1 MADPSLSSFP
11 SYNAGPTHNAAFPTA
26 PPTQL
31 ALLDWFFPGFSMFA
45 GVVQKYLHIDL
56 NLYIPL
62 LLLIGMLIVC
72 WNYASS
78 YLWDQIE
85 TYFMSVVDIRTDDEI
100 YNILMAWVAAQR
112 FSQGARRFVVNTSL
126 SSRSWF
132 LWRWDDDDDDDE
144 YEYGDG
150 HSSEKKKKKAL
161 SYTPSFGSHYFWYR
175 GRLLLFR
182 RLANREQNSFMLVSE
197 REEISISCFGRNPW
211 ILKELLLEAREKY
224 IEKDEHKTQIYRGT
238 TKAMSSEP
246 SWQRCM
252 SRASRPFSTVI
263 LNEAKKKEL
272 IDDVTD
278 YLNPITQRWYAN
290 RGIPYRRGYLLHG
303 PPGTGK
309 SSLSLALAG
318 FFKMRIYIVS
328 LSSVNA
334 TEEVLGNLFAELPR
348 RCVVL
353 LEDIDSAGLTHT
365 RDTNDNTPN
374 NPPPKGD
381 DDDMEPGQIT
391 RGNGDTNNNNPPN
404 FRLSLSG
411 LLNILDGVAS
421 QEGRILIMTTN
432 HVDKLDKA
440 LIRPGRVDLVVEFG
454 LADEYMITNI
464 FRNIFAYLEGDDGPE
479 ADRYMKLSPDD
490 RKAAMD
496 ERAKERAAHD
506 SKIEELAKLFA
517 AKIPAH
523 EFSPAELQ
531 GHLMKNKH
539 NPQKAIDM
547 AEDFIEKT
555 RKDHKEKEL
564 KAAEDKRKAEQK
576 KVEDD
581 KKKAEEKK
589 KKAEEEAKQKAEEEI
604 KKKVEEEIQKKFG
617 EEIREKV
624 KAEME
629 KKKAEEEAKKKAE
642 DETKSEKQSTKPN
655 DDSKT
660 ESSGTRTDVSSD
672 AKSAPA
678 DETPSPEAPAIEI
691 TAKENSV
698 TKKKP
703 TSSDEGDEDKGLRQD
718 SGYAT
723 PQSDE
728 SCSVTDAL

>member
-1 MADPSLSSFP
+1 
-11 SYNAGPTHNAAFPTA
+11 
-26 PPTQL
+26 
-31 ALLDWFFPGFSMFA
+31 MFA
-45 GVVQKYLHIDL
+45 GVVQRYLHIDL

-62 LLLIGMLIVC
+62 LLFIGMLIVC

-78 YLWDQIE
+78 YIWDQVE

-100 YNILMAWVAAQR
+100 YNILMAWVASQR

-132 LWRWDDDDDDDE
+132 LWRWDDDDDDDDE
-144 YEYGDG
+144 FEYGEG
-150 HSSEKKKKKAL
+150 SSSGKKKKKAL
-161 SYTPSFGSHYFWYR
+161 SYTPSFGSHYFWFR

-182 RLANREQNSFMLVSE
+182 RTANREQNSFMLVSE

-224 IEKDEHKTQIYRGT
+224 MEKDEHKTQIYRGT

-263 LNEAKKKEL
+263 LNEQTKKDL

-278 YLNPITQRWYAN
+278 YLNPTTQRWYAN

-318 FFKMRIYIVS
+318 FFKLRIYIVS

-334 TEEVLGNLFAELPR
+334 TEENLGNLFAELPR

-365 RDTNDNTPN
+365 RENENG
-374 NPPPKGD
+374 NPPPAPKEEE
-381 DDDMEPGQIT
+381 MEPGQIT
-391 RGNGDTNNNNPPN
+391 RGNGDTNANNNTPS

-432 HVDKLDKA
+432 HPEKLDKA
-440 LIRPGRVDLVVEFG
+440 LIRPGRVDMVIGFG
-454 LADEYMITNI
+454 LADEYMIINI
-464 FRNIFAYLEGDDGPE
+464 FRNIFAYLEGDDGPDTE
-479 ADRYMKLSPDD
+479 KYIKLTPEE
-490 RKAAMD
+490 REAAM
-496 ERAKERAAHD
+496 EKRAKERVAHD
-506 SKIEELAKLFA
+506 AKIEELAKTFA
-517 AKIPAH
+517 SKIPSH

-539 NPQKAIDM
+539 NPQKAIDT
-547 AEDFIEKT
+547 AEEFIEKT
-555 RKDHKEKEL
+555 RKDHKEKER
-564 KAAEDKRKAEQK
+564 KAAEDKRKAE
-576 KVEDD
+576 E
-581 KKKAEEKK
+581 KKKEEEK
-589 KKAEEEAKQKAEEEI
+589 KKAEEEKKKAEEEEKKKVEEEI
-604 KKKVEEEIQKKFG
+604 KKKVEEEIEKKFG
-617 EEIREKV
+617 NEIREKV

-629 KKKAEEEAKKKAE
+629 KKEVEKKKADEEAKKAKEKEE
-642 DETKSEKQSTKPN
+642 DKEKGAAAKSN

-660 ESSGTRTDVSSD
+660 ESSSD
-672 AKSAPA
+672 AKAQVFSDVTTKSATD
-678 DETPSPEAPAIEI
+678 DEKTN
-691 TAKENSV
+691 TAGPTIDRIV
-698 TKKKP
+698 TAEEKKP
-703 TSSDEGDEDKGLRQD
+703 DTQKKASSSEDDDASRHD
-718 SGYAT
+718 SGYGT
-723 PQSDE
+723 PVNEEPRD
-728 SCSVTDAL
+728 VVVA

>member
-1 MADPSLSSFP
+1 MADPLLSSFR
-11 SYNAGPTHNAAFPTA
+11 SSETGPIPQDAATPTA
-26 PPTQL
+26 APTQL
-31 ALLDWFFPGFSMFA
+31 ALLDWFFPGFSVFA
-45 GVVQKYLHIDL
+45 GIVQRYLHVDL

-62 LLLIGMLIVC
+62 LLLVGVLIVC
-72 WNYASS
+72 WNYASQ
-78 YLWDQIE
+78 YLWEQVE

-100 YNILMAWVAAQR
+100 YNILMAWVASQR

-132 LWRWDDDDDDDE
+132 LWSWNDNEDEDE
-144 YEYGDG
+144 YEYGEG
-150 HSSEKKKKKAL
+150 QSLEKKKKKAL

-182 RLANREQNSFMLVSE
+182 RTANREQNSFMLVSE
-197 REEISISCFGRNPW
+197 REEISISCFGRDPW

-238 TKAMSSEP
+238 TRSMSSEP
-246 SWQRCM
+246 TWQRCM

-263 LNEAKKKEL
+263 LNEQTKQEL

-278 YLNPITQRWYAN
+278 YLNSATQRWYAN
-290 RGIPYRRGYLLHG
+290 RGIPYRRGYLLYG

-353 LEDIDSAGLTHT
+353 LEDIDTAGLTHT
-365 RDTNDNTPN
+365 REGNGNS
-374 NPPPKGD
+374 NPPPPEKNN
-381 DDDMEPGQIT
+381 DMEPGQVT
-391 RGNGDTNNNNPPN
+391 RGNGDTNNNNPN
-404 FRLSLSG
+404 NSSRLSLSG

-432 HVDKLDKA
+432 HLEKLDKA
-440 LIRPGRVDLVVEFG
+440 LIRPGRVDMVVEFG
-454 LADEYMITNI
+454 LADEYMTTNI

-479 ADRYMKLSPDD
+479 ANQDAMLDAD
-490 RKAAMD
+490 ERKAAMD
-496 ERAKERAAHD
+496 KKAKERAAHD
-506 SKIEELAKLFA
+506 TKIDELAKAFA

-539 NPQKAIDM
+539 KPQNAVDT
-547 AEDFIEKT
+547 AEDFVEKT

-564 KAAEDKRKAEQK
+564 KAAEEKRKAEQ
-576 KVEDD
+576 E
-581 KKKAEEKK
+581 KAEAAK
-589 KKAEEEAKQKAEEEI
+589 KKAEEEKKTAEEEI
-604 KKKVEEEIQKKFG
+604 KKKIEEEIQKKFG
-617 EEIREKV
+617 EEIRKQVE
-624 KAEME
+624 AEME
-629 KKKAEEEAKKKAE
+629 KKKKKAE
-642 DETKSEKQSTKPN
+642 GEANKKSEDKKTSEKEGTEPSNDESKAKP
-655 DDSKT
+655 
-660 ESSGTRTDVSSD
+660 TDTSSD
-672 AKSAPA
+672 AKSAA
-678 DETPSPEAPAIEI
+678 VDE
-691 TAKENSV
+691 
-698 TKKKP
+698 KP
-703 TSSDEGDEDKGLRQD
+703 TLEASTVEIAMSDDDKGQLPQD
-718 SGYAT
+718 SGYGT
-723 PQSDE
+723 PASGE
-728 SCSVTDAL
+728 P

>member
-1 MADPSLSSFP
+1 MADPSLPISSFP
-11 SYNAGPTHNAAFPTA
+11 SCVAGPADNAAFPAA

-45 GVVQKYLHIDL
+45 GAVHRYLHIDL

-62 LLLIGMLIVC
+62 LLMVGILIVC
-72 WNYASS
+72 WNYASQ
-78 YLWDQIE
+78 YIWDQVE

-100 YNILMAWVAAQR
+100 YNILMAWVASQR

-132 LWRWDDDDDDDE
+132 LWRWDDEDDDDD

-150 HSSEKKKKKAL
+150 QSSDKKKKKAL

-182 RLANREQNSFMLVSE
+182 RTANREQNSFMLVSE

-263 LNEAKKKEL
+263 LNEAKKQEL

-278 YLNPITQRWYAN
+278 YLNPTTQRWYAN
-290 RGIPYRRGYLLHG
+290 RGIPYRRGYLLYG

-334 TEEVLGNLFAELPR
+334 TEELLGNLFAELPR

-353 LEDIDSAGLTHT
+353 LEDIDTAGLTHT
-365 RDTNDNTPN
+365 RDTNDTPN
-374 NPPPKGD
+374 NPPPKD
-381 DDDMEPGQIT
+381 DEMEPGQIT
-391 RGNGDTNNNNPPN
+391 RGNGDTNNNPNTN

-432 HVDKLDKA
+432 HLEKLDKA
-440 LIRPGRVDLVVEFG
+440 LIRPGRVDMVVEFG
-454 LADEYMITNI
+454 LADEYMIINI

-479 ADRYMKLSPDD
+479 ADQYMKLSPEEK
-490 RKAAMD
+490 KAAM
-496 ERAKERAAHD
+496 EKSAKDRAAHD
-506 SKIEELAKLFA
+506 AKIEELAKLFA

-539 NPQKAIDM
+539 NPQKAIDT
-547 AEDFIEKT
+547 AEEFVEKT

-564 KAAEDKRKAEQK
+564 KAAEEKRKAEQK
-576 KVEDD
+576 KVE
-581 KKKAEEKK
+581 EEK
-589 KKAEEEAKQKAEEEI
+589 KKAEEEKKKVEEEAKKKAEEEI
-604 KKKVEEEIQKKFG
+604 KKKVEEEIQRKFG
-617 EEIREKV
+617 DEIRKKV
-624 KAEME
+624 EAEME
-629 KKKAEEEAKKKAE
+629 KEKKKSE
-642 DETKSEKQSTKPN
+642 EKSN
-655 DDSKT
+655 DDSKI
-660 ESSGTRTDVSSD
+660 ESSGVGVADSKSSTTDEKVGQ
-672 AKSAPA
+672 
-678 DETPSPEAPAIEI
+678 EAPAERII
-691 TAKENSV
+691 AVVNSDNE
-698 TKKKP
+698 KKP
-703 TSSDEGDEDKGLRQD
+703 GSSDEDDDEKGSRRD
-718 SGYAT
+718 SGYGT
-723 PQSDE
+723 PQSVE
-728 SCSVTDAL
+728 T

>member
-1 MADPSLSSFP
+1 MAAPSLSSFP
-11 SYNAGPTHNAAFPTA
+11 PMDAGPTQHAAFPAA

-72 WNYASS
+72 WNYTSH
-78 YLWDQIE
+78 YLWEQVE
-85 TYFMSVVDIRTDDEI
+85 AYFMSVVDIRTDDEI
-100 YNILMAWVAAQR
+100 YNILMAWVATQR

-132 LWRWDDDDDDDE
+132 LWRWDDEDEDDE
-144 YEYGDG
+144 YEYGEG
-150 HSSEKKKKKAL
+150 QSGEKKKKKAL

-182 RLANREQNSFMLVSE
+182 RQANREQNSFMLVSE

-238 TKAMSSEP
+238 TKAMSSDP

-263 LNEAKKKEL
+263 LNENKKKEL

-278 YLNPITQRWYAN
+278 YLNPTTQRWYAN

-365 RDTNDNTPN
+365 RDTNDTPN
-374 NPPPKGD
+374 NPPPSSN
-381 DDDMEPGQIT
+381 DDMEPGQIT
-391 RGNGDTNNNNPPN
+391 RGNGDTTNNSTPS

-440 LIRPGRVDLVVEFG
+440 LIRPGRVDMVVEFG

-479 ADRYMKLSPDD
+479 ADRYVKLTPED
-490 RKAAMD
+490 REVAMD
-496 ERAKERAAHD
+496 KRAKEQAAHD
-506 SKIEELAKLFA
+506 AKIEELAKLFTT
-517 AKIPAH
+517 KIPAH

-539 NPQKAIDM
+539 NPQKAIDT
-547 AEDFIEKT
+547 AEEFVENT

-564 KAAEDKRKAEQK
+564 KAAEEKRKAEQK
-576 KVEDD
+576 KAEEE
-581 KKKAEEKK
+581 KKKAEDEK
-589 KKAEEEAKQKAEEEI
+589 KKAEEEKKKKAEEEI

-617 EEIREKV
+617 DEIRKKV
-624 KAEME
+624 EAEME
-629 KKKAEEEAKKKAE
+629 KEKKKAE
-642 DETKSEKQSTKPN
+642 DEAKKSEKESPKPN
-655 DDSKT
+655 NDSKT
-660 ESSGTRTDVSSD
+660 ESSGSKADVSSD
-672 AKSAPA
+672 ATKSTTA
-678 DETPSPEAPAIEI
+678 DETASPEAPA
-691 TAKENSV
+691 TAIVVKENSDA
-698 TKKKP
+698 KKKP
-703 TSSDEGDEDKGLRQD
+703 VSSNDDDDDDDKGSRRD
-718 SGYAT
+718 SGYGT
-723 PQSDE
+723 PRSGE
-728 SCSVTDAL
+728 P

>member
-1 MADPSLSSFP
+1 MADSLLSPFSS
-11 SYNAGPTHNAAFPTA
+11 SATGSIGDATASPTA

-31 ALLDWFFPGFSMFA
+31 VLLDWFFPGFSMFA

-62 LLLIGMLIVC
+62 ILSIGMLIVC
-72 WNYASS
+72 WNYASQ
-78 YLWDQIE
+78 YIWEQVE
-85 TYFMSVVDIRTDDEI
+85 NYFMSVVDIRTDDEI

-126 SSRSWF
+126 SSRSWY
-132 LWRWDDDDDDDE
+132 LWRWDDDEDEDE

-150 HSSEKKKKKAL
+150 QSAQKKKKKAL

-175 GRLLLFR
+175 GHMLLFR
-182 RLANREQNSFMLVSE
+182 RTANREQNSFMVVSE
-197 REEISISCFGRNPW
+197 REEISIACFGRNPS

-224 IEKDEHKTQIYRGT
+224 NEKDEHKTQIYRGT
-238 TKAMSSEP
+238 TKAASTEP

-263 LNEAKKKEL
+263 LNEKTKKEL
-272 IDDVTD
+272 VDDVTD
-278 YLNPITQRWYAN
+278 YLNPATQRWYAN

-334 TEEVLGNLFAELPR
+334 NEEVLGALFAELPR

-353 LEDIDSAGLTHT
+353 LEDIDTAGLTHT
-365 RDTNDNTPN
+365 REENGKSN
-374 NPPPKGD
+374 NPPPANGD
-381 DDDMEPGQIT
+381 EMEPTQIT
-391 RGNGDTNNNNPPN
+391 RGNGESNTNTNS

-432 HVDKLDKA
+432 HVEKLDKA
-440 LIRPGRVDLVVEFG
+440 LIRPGRVDMVVEFG
-454 LADEYMITNI
+454 LADDYMTTNI
-464 FRNIFAYLEGDDGPE
+464 FRNIFAYLEGDDEPG
-479 ADRYMKLSPDD
+479 ADRDLFLNIDE
-490 RKAAMD
+490 RKAAA
-496 ERAKERAAHD
+496 EKKAKERAAHD
-506 SKIEELAKLFA
+506 AKIDELAEAFA

-539 NPQKAIDM
+539 NPQNAVDT
-547 AEDFIEKT
+547 AEEFVEKT

-564 KAAEDKRKAEQK
+564 KAAEDKRKAEQ
-576 KVEDD
+576 E
-581 KKKAEEKK
+581 KAEEAK
-589 KKAEEEAKQKAEEEI
+589 KKAEEEKKTAEEEAKKKAEEEI
-604 KKKVEEEIQKKFG
+604 KKKVEEEIQKNFG
-617 EEIREKV
+617 EEIRKKV
-624 KAEME
+624 EAEM
-629 KKKAEEEAKKKAE
+629 AKKAE
-642 DETKSEKQSTKPN
+642 DEAKQLANKKEPGKEGTEPSN
-655 DDSKT
+655 DESKNESSKT
-660 ESSGTRTDVSSD
+660 SSVESAAVTEKPGLVGS
-672 AKSAPA
+672 
-678 DETPSPEAPAIEI
+678 AIESA
-691 TAKENSV
+691 TGDDEKEHAQ
-698 TKKKP
+698 
-703 TSSDEGDEDKGLRQD
+703 QD
-718 SGYAT
+718 SGYGT
-723 PQSDE
+723 PSE
-728 SCSVTDAL
+728 S

>member
-11 SYNAGPTHNAAFPTA
+11 SYDAGPTHNAAFPTA

-56 NLYIPL
+56 NLYIPML
-62 LLLIGMLIVC
+62 LLLGMLIVC
-72 WNYASS
+72 WNYASQ
-78 YLWDQIE
+78 YLWDQVE

-100 YNILMAWVAAQR
+100 YNILMAWVASQR

-132 LWRWDDDDDDDE
+132 LWRWDDDDDDDD
-144 YEYGDG
+144 YEYGEG
-150 HSSEKKKKKAL
+150 SSGEKKKKKAL

-182 RLANREQNSFMLVSE
+182 RTANREQNSFMLVSE

-211 ILKELLLEAREKY
+211 VLKELLLEAREKY

-238 TKAMSSEP
+238 IKSMSSDP

-263 LNEAKKKEL
+263 LNENTKKEL

-278 YLNPITQRWYAN
+278 YLNPATQRWYAN

-353 LEDIDSAGLTHT
+353 LEDIDTAGLTHT
-365 RDTNDNTPN
+365 RETNETPN
-374 NPPPKGD
+374 NPPPQSND
-381 DDDMEPGQIT
+381 NDMEPGQVT
-391 RGNGDTNNNNPPN
+391 RGNGDTNTSSPNNS

-432 HVDKLDKA
+432 HVEKLDKA
-440 LIRPGRVDLVVEFG
+440 LIRPGRVDMVVEFG
-454 LADEYMITNI
+454 LADDYMTSNI
-464 FRNIFAYLEGDDGPE
+464 FRNIFASLEGDDEPE
-479 ADRYMKLSPDD
+479 TEQDLKLDPEKRQAAKEQRVKA
-490 RKAAMD
+490 RKA
-496 ERAKERAAHD
+496 HD
-506 SKIEELAKLFA
+506 ARIDELAKAFA

-539 NPQKAIDM
+539 NPQKAIDT
-547 AEDFIEKT
+547 ADEFIEKT

-564 KAAEDKRKAEQK
+564 RAAEEKRKAEA
-576 KVEDD
+576 
-581 KKKAEEKK
+581 KKAEEEK
-589 KKAEEEAKQKAEEEI
+589 KKAEEEKKTAEEEAKKKVEEEI

-617 EEIREKV
+617 EEIRKRVEV
-624 KAEME
+624 EME
-629 KKKAEEEAKKKAE
+629 KKKTEDEEAKKG
-642 DETKSEKQSTKPN
+642 EKESK
-655 DDSKT
+655 DGSKT
-660 ESSGTRTDVSSD
+660 EPTTDMSSE
-672 AKSAPA
+672 AKSALA
-678 DETPSPEAPAIEI
+678 DEKASLAIEVN
-691 TAKENSV
+691 AKEDSNVEKVVS
-698 TKKKP
+698 
-703 TSSDEGDEDKGLRQD
+703 GDDNKGSRQED

-723 PQSDE
+723 PSSDA
-728 SCSVTDAL
+728 S

>member
-1 MADPSLSSFP
+1 MADPLLTSFRSSET
-11 SYNAGPTHNAAFPTA
+11 GPVLQDAAAPTM
-26 PPTQL
+26 PPPPL

-45 GVVQKYLHIDL
+45 SIVQKYLHVDL

-62 LLLIGMLIVC
+62 LLLVGVSIVC
-72 WNYASS
+72 WNYASQ
-78 YLWDQIE
+78 YLWEQVE

-100 YNILMAWVAAQR
+100 YNILMAWVASQR

-132 LWRWDDDDDDDE
+132 LWRWDDEDEDEDE
-144 YEYGDG
+144 YEYGNG
-150 HSSEKKKKKAL
+150 QLSEKKKKKAL

-182 RLANREQNSFMLVSE
+182 RTANREQNSFMLVSE
-197 REEISISCFGRNPW
+197 REEISISCFGRDPW

-263 LNEAKKKEL
+263 LSEKTKKEL
-272 IDDVTD
+272 VDDVSD
-278 YLNPITQRWYAN
+278 YLNPVTQRWYAN

-353 LEDIDSAGLTHT
+353 LEDIDTAGLTHT
-365 RDTNDNTPN
+365 REENVKPN
-374 NPPPKGD
+374 NPPPENN
-381 DDDMEPGQIT
+381 DDMEPGQVT
-391 RGNGDTNNNNPPN
+391 RGNGDTNSNPN
-404 FRLSLSG
+404 TSFRLSLSG

-432 HVDKLDKA
+432 HVEKLDKA
-440 LIRPGRVDLVVEFG
+440 LIRPGRVDMIVEFG
-454 LADEYMITNI
+454 LADDYMTTNI
-464 FRNIFAYLEGDDGPE
+464 FKNIFAYLEGDDGPE
-479 ADRYMKLSPDD
+479 VNQYAMLSPDE

-496 ERAKERAAHD
+496 EKAKERAVHD
-506 SKIEELAKLFA
+506 ANIDELAKAFA
-517 AKIPAH
+517 AKVPAH

-539 NPQKAIDM
+539 SPQKAVDT
-547 AEDFIEKT
+547 AEDFVEKT

-564 KAAEDKRKAEQK
+564 KAAEEKRKAEQEKAEAAKK
-576 KVEDD
+576 KVEEDA
-581 KKKAEEKK
+581 KKKAED
-589 KKAEEEAKQKAEEEI
+589 EI

-617 EEIREKV
+617 DEIRKKV
-624 KAEME
+624 EAEM
-629 KKKAEEEAKKKAE
+629 KKAENEAKEKSEDKKTPEKESTKLSDDESKAE
-642 DETKSEKQSTKPN
+642 SPKAGTDSTTGGQ
-655 DDSKT
+655 DS
-660 ESSGTRTDVSSD
+660 SSD
-672 AKSAPA
+672 AKSAAA
-678 DETPSPEAPAIEI
+678 DEKSSPETPTVEVAPSDDDKGQPSP
-691 TAKENSV
+691 
-698 TKKKP
+698 
-703 TSSDEGDEDKGLRQD
+703 QD
-718 SGYAT
+718 SGYGT
-723 PQSDE
+723 PASGE
-728 SCSVTDAL
+728 P